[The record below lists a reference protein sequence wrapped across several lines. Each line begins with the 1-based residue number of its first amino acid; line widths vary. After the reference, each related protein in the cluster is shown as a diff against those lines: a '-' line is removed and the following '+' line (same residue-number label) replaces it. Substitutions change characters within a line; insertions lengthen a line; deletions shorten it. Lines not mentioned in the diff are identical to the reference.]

1 MAEGESLHHGM
12 KSLGDLQLRLHMS
25 FSILVCRDTK
35 SSLKD
40 HLSKR
45 FLLDFV
51 RLSLDFLSCLQ
62 GSDSICALVSRE
74 RDMLIRSRLLDSGGL
89 SIDHAIANSWWVINH
104 QHLFLGTFFELVLV
118 LDLSAATT
126 KDTDEAVGTAITW
139 EIEAFAYNVALHPHR
154 DTRDE
159 EKPPGKHSQ
168 ARCVAPLKAGRRRWI
183 LGVLL
188 ESPGS
193 ATVDAW
199 RAPYGSAARATTIHR
214 AKIVGPFL
222 FSHGDLVTTEGVN
235 GDVRV

>member
-1 MAEGESLHHGM
+1 MPRHESF
-12 KSLGDLQLRLHMS
+12 LGDHP
-25 FSILVCRDTK
+25 
-35 SSLKD
+35 
-40 HLSKR
+40 SKR
-45 FLLDFV
+45 FV
-51 RLSLDFLSCLQ
+51 LDFLRLTLDSFSCLH
-62 GSDSICALVSRE
+62 GNDSICALVSRG
-74 RDMLIRSRLLDSGGL
+74 RDTLIRSRLLDYGGR
-89 SIDHAIANSWWVINH
+89 SVDHAIASRWRVIDH

-118 LDLSAATT
+118 LYLSAATT
-126 KDTDEAVGTAITW
+126 KDTDEAVGTAIAW

-168 ARCVAPLKAGRRRWI
+168 ARCVAPLKAGGRRWI
-183 LGVLL
+183 LGVSL

-222 FSHGDLVTTEGVN
+222 FSHGDLVITEGVN
-235 GDVRV
+235 EDVRI